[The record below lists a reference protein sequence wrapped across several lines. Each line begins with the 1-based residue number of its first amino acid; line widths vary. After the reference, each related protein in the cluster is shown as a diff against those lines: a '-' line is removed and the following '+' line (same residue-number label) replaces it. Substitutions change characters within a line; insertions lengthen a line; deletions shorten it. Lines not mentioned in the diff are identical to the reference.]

1 MCGSYSGLLN
11 VSIGSTGLMSKRFK
25 LLTDSIFWIGD
36 IGMDGNLIFGL
47 GIYAEVKCY
56 LCRIYWGNRRTL
68 MGGEG

>member
-1 MCGSYSGLLN
+1 
-11 VSIGSTGLMSKRFK
+11 MSKRFK
-25 LLTDSIFWIGD
+25 LLTDSILWIGD